1 MEKPTLR
8 VGSVSR
14 MSPEDHARLREQVE
28 AHGCVHLI
36 QTGEQD
42 SPVDTLRALSVHFGD
57 PVFHNLSDEYGIH
70 TIRYIPGYP
79 EYANANVE
87 ELGLHTDGS
96 FEKTPPAFM
105 LIHCEAAS
113 GEGGDST
120 LASGDR
126 LYNHLKAAHPDYL
139 AALSA
144 PGAFTIWR
152 DDRMAE
158 RSVFTQ
164 MGKRIRLA
172 YRSGYDVRIDIRE
185 DAVEAF
191 HHVRDWLLQPENFV
205 RFKLQ
210 PGETLIFDNMRM
222 LHGRTAFSRDSNRS
236 LYGLWCNGVSGDG
249 NAVSC
254 GIDPGRLAA

>member
-1 MEKPTLR
+1 MKKPVLEVR
-8 VGSVSR
+8 SASQ
-14 MSPEDHARLREQVE
+14 MSAEDHAELRNQIR
-28 AHGCVHLI
+28 AHGCLHLI
-36 QTGEQD
+36 QTGEPD

-57 PVFHNLSDEYGIH
+57 PIFHNLSDEYGIH
-70 TIRYIPGYP
+70 PIRYIPGYP

-105 LIHCEAAS
+105 LIHCEMAS

-126 LYNHLKAAHPDYL
+126 LYSHLKAAHPDYL
-139 AALSA
+139 EALSA

-152 DDRMAE
+152 DDRMAK
-158 RSVFTQ
+158 RSVFSP
-164 MGKRIRLA
+164 MEDRIRLA

-185 DAVEAF
+185 DAVDAF
-191 HHVRDWLLQPENFV
+191 HHVRDWLLQPENFI
-205 RFKLQ
+205 RFKLR
-210 PGETLIFDNMRM
+210 PGETIIFDNMRM